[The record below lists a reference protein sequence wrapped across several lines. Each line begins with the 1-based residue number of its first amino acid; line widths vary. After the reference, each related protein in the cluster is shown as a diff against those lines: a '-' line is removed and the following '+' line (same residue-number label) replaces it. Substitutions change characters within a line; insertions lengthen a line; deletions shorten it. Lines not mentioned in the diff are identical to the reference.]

1 VTRKYKSRP
10 GTWIERELFESK
22 AFLSLRGFAP
32 QLLILILGK
41 RIIQKHGRK
50 GKEKNV
56 CVNADSI
63 SFTYIEA
70 QKKYGIDKK
79 KVTRAIDQLL
89 EKGFIKMVHQ
99 GGAYKKDK
107 SIYGLS
113 DNWTL
118 WRPGAV
124 FETRNKSNVKRGYCE
139 PKKHFQQS

>member
-1 VTRKYKSRP
+1 VARRHKLKP

-32 QLLILILGK
+32 QLLILIFGK
-41 RIIQKHGRK
+41 RIFKVQGRAGKQKH
-50 GKEKNV
+50 V

-79 KVTRAIDQLL
+79 RVTRAIDQLL
-89 EKGFIKMVHQ
+89 EKGFLKIEHK

-107 SIYGLS
+107 SIYALS
-113 DNWTL
+113 DNWLL
-118 WRPGAV
+118 WRPGSV
-124 FETRNKSNVKRGYCE
+124 FETRNKSKVKRGYCE
-139 PKKHFQQS
+139 PKKHFQRS